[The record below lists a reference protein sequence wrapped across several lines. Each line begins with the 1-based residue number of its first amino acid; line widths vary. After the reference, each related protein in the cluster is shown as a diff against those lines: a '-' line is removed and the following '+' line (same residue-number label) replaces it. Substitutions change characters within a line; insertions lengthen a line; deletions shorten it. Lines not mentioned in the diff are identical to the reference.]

1 MYGKAKEENTMEAY
15 EQAIELVQSWYDIDR
30 NCVIHY
36 FWDEVIAAL
45 CLIS

>member
-1 MYGKAKEENTMEAY
+1 MEAY
-15 EQAIELVQSWYDIDR
+15 EQAIQLVQSWYDIDR

-45 CLIS
+45 CLIG